1 VAQLRAAEL
10 CFGLLLFPFSVLP
23 RSNAAH
29 AAVGNTGSFMIRQGP
44 FKYIA
49 FGTYGPSWLK
59 SYHPQLFNVEQDPYA
74 APCCRR
80 FTVRKKE
87 GLLCGGEGVGVSRAR
102 GRERVDSRGPMHP
115 AGQRD

>member
-1 VAQLRAAEL
+1 MLHI
-10 CFGLLLFPFSVLP
+10 
-23 RSNAAH
+23 H

-87 GLLCGGEGVGVSRAR
+87 GLLCVGEGG
-102 GRERVDSRGPMHP
+102 GWGGGGLEREAASEWTHVAQCWVYACLPLP
-115 AGQRD
+115 